1 MRLKWWLPLGVV
13 IADQV
18 VKWIWSGEVV
28 RNPGTLRGWVGL
40 VIIGM
45 MVWFRPRPLG
55 WWLIVG
61 GGMGNV
67 IDWLIRGYV
76 VDMFKLPITFWF
88 NLADVAIIA
97 GSLWL
102 IVSSRK

>member
-1 MRLKWWLPLGVV
+1 MKVKWGLALGVV
-13 IADQV
+13 VVDQL
-18 VKWIWSGEVV
+18 VKWIWPGEVV
-28 RNPGTLRGWVGL
+28 RNPGILRGFLGL

-45 MVWFRPRPLG
+45 MVMVRPRQLG

-61 GGMGNV
+61 GGIGNV

-102 IVSSRK
+102 IVNHRK